1 MMAFI
6 HKYLY
11 AIIGAVLLALLVA
24 LGVQTVRLHKAK
36 ADHANTKANH
46 AQVLADLASKTKKV
60 YEAVIAA
67 DKAVRKELAK
77 IDETHYKELSNEQA
91 ENKRLR
97 AAVRN
102 GTASV
107 RIKGNCIRH
116 TDTMPQT
123 ASTSTVGNAKATV
136 DAELSER
143 VFNLRAEV
151 IQAEKQIV
159 YLQDYAKLCQKGA
172 N

>member
-11 AIIGAVLLALLVA
+11 AIIGAVVLALLVA

-36 ADHANTKANH
+36 ADHAKTKANH
-46 AQVLADLASKTKKV
+46 ARVLADLASKTKKV

-67 DKAVRKELAK
+67 DKAVRNKLAK
-77 IDETHYKELSNEQA
+77 IDETHYKELSHEQA

-107 RIKGNCIRH
+107 RIKGNCVGH

-123 ASTSTVGNAKATV
+123 ASTRNMGDGATTV
-136 DAELSER
+136 DANLSER

-151 IQAEKQIV
+151 IQAEKQIA
-159 YLQDYAKLCQKGA
+159 YLQEYAMLCQKGA